1 MGDGSTGWA
10 GENRCPHTTWE
21 ESTMLEWRPR
31 LIALVLVVVLVS
43 LVAGISSVDLVP
55 LNWEW

>member
-1 MGDGSTGWA
+1 
-10 GENRCPHTTWE
+10 
-21 ESTMLEWRPR
+21 MLEWRPR